1 MCVNTRSV
9 RISTAAATA
18 LRAMESELRSP
29 VPAAYEVPPRPDRA
43 AAPHAPGPHEVV
55 GRVARRMDAGHG
67 VRVLAGFV
75 ALVVTSPRSASLVSA
90 SMATVIAAVAFD
102 VDGTLLD
109 HERAAGDAVRGWV
122 AARGWRVPE
131 DAGAQWLRLEREH
144 FAAFAAGAITFEE
157 QRRRRLRAFLPL
169 VTSARVVEEDLDA
182 LFAEYATVYESH
194 WVAFDDAVEVL
205 DDLAAAGYVLGVLTN
220 GQRAQ
225 QVAKLARIGLLDRFG
240 VVVASSELPA
250 GKPDPHA
257 FTVLCQRLGAAP
269 GSVMFVGDDPV
280 TDVAGA
286 LDAGLQAVFI
296 DRDQA
301 GHAADRAVS
310 IRSLTKLPA
319 ALTALNLD
327 KGRDSPR

>member
-1 MCVNTRSV
+1 
-9 RISTAAATA
+9 
-18 LRAMESELRSP
+18 
-29 VPAAYEVPPRPDRA
+29 
-43 AAPHAPGPHEVV
+43 
-55 GRVARRMDAGHG
+55 
-67 VRVLAGFV
+67 
-75 ALVVTSPRSASLVSA
+75 
-90 SMATVIAAVAFD
+90 MATVITAVAFD
-102 VDGTLLD
+102 LDGTLLD
-109 HERAAGDAVRGWV
+109 HERAAADAVRGWV

-144 FAAFAAGAITFEE
+144 FAAFAAGAITFVE

-169 VTSARVVEEDLDA
+169 VTSAGVVEEDLDD
-182 LFAEYATVYESH
+182 LFADYATAYESH
-194 WVAFDDAVEVL
+194 WVAFDDAVEVV

-225 QVAKLARIGLLDRFG
+225 QVAKLARIGLLGRFA

-250 GKPDPHA
+250 GKPDPRA

-286 LDAGLQAVFI
+286 LDAGLQAVLI

-301 GHAADRAVS
+301 GHTAGRAVS

-327 KGRDSPR
+327 KGRDSPPRPT